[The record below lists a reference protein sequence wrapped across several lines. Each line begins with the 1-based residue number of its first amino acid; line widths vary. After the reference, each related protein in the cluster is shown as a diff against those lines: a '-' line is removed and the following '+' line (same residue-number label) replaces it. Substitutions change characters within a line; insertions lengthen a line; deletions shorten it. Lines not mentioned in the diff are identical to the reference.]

1 MEVLI
6 PINIL
11 IIEEDGF
18 HLQVNILINNKPARF
33 LIDTG
38 ASKTVFDINTISIFI
53 EDIKPEI
60 QDALST
66 GLGTNTMLSHK
77 AKINRFK
84 IGQLEIFDFD
94 AVLLDLSHVNK
105 SYTQLGLPDI
115 QGVLGGDLLLKYNAV
130 INYREKNLVFE
141 L

>member
-1 MEVLI
+1 MKVLI

-38 ASKTVFDINTISIFI
+38 ASKTVFDINTIGNFI
-53 EDIKPEI
+53 VDIKPEI

-94 AVLLDLSHVNK
+94 AILLDLSHVNK

-115 QGVLGGDLLLKYNAV
+115 QGVLGGDLLLKYKAV
-130 INYREKNLVFE
+130 INYHEKNLVFE